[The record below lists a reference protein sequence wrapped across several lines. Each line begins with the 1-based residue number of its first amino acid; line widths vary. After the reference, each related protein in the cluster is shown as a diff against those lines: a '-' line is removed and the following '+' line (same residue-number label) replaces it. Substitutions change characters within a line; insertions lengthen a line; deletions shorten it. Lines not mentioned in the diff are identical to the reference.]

1 MKRITKQNLN
11 DLANVMP
18 VLSEQN
24 QFENVGGTYYVSNL
38 TYEGLGFVGNSDVIY
53 VISPSE
59 FENAEATGD
68 EYAGVALM
76 GCDIFTQQMIFAAFA
91 FQTIGYNGGT
101 EVVSLDN
108 DPRPIFYDTYS
119 GRLKFNVAT
128 SSGVWGCKAALE
140 AELHNVRASMSGNSS
155 SSGAG
160 SNTGG
165 GGSSTSSGSTSGN
178 ISGGISGSA
187 YGNMSGS
194 LQDIAVDLNNR
205 LSILN
210 NNGISCTKEQSERY
224 NLALRFYDLWKDS
237 GLSGNEYT
245 LDEAYK
251 KCKVTFVG
259 AKEYYR
265 PNTTTLDD

>member
-11 DLANVMP
+11 DLAKVMP
-18 VLSEQN
+18 VLNEKQ

-38 TYEGLGFVGNSDVIY
+38 SYEGLGFVGNSDVIY

-68 EYAGVALM
+68 EYSGVALM

-91 FQTIGYNGGT
+91 LNTIGYNGGT

-140 AELHNVRASMSGNSS
+140 AELNSIRHTISGVVS
-155 SSGAG
+155 G
-160 SNTGG
+160 SN
-165 GGSSTSSGSTSGN
+165 SGSTSGN
-178 ISGGISGSA
+178 MSATDANKLAELDSRLNALNHNGS
-187 YGNMSGS
+187 
-194 LQDIAVDLNNR
+194 DFEDVF
-205 LSILN
+205 
-210 NNGISCTKEQSERY
+210 EQHLRI
-224 NLALRFYDLWKDS
+224 NLAYDYYEFWQSIGYDTTS
-237 GLSGNEYT
+237 GEYT
-245 LDEAYK
+245 MAKACE
-251 KCKVTFVG
+251 KCKVKGFYNRKNVYF
-259 AKEYYR
+259 E
-265 PNTTTLDD
+265 D

>member
-68 EYAGVALM
+68 EYSGVALM

-91 FQTIGYNGGT
+91 LNTIGYNGGT

-140 AELHNVRASMSGNSS
+140 AELNSIRHTISGVVS
-155 SSGAG
+155 G
-160 SNTGG
+160 SN
-165 GGSSTSSGSTSGN
+165 SGSTSGN
-178 ISGGISGSA
+178 MSATDANKLAELDSRLNALNHNGS
-187 YGNMSGS
+187 
-194 LQDIAVDLNNR
+194 DFEDVF
-205 LSILN
+205 
-210 NNGISCTKEQSERY
+210 EQHLRS
-224 NLALRFYDLWKDS
+224 NLAYDYYEFWQSIGYDTTS
-237 GLSGNEYT
+237 GEYT
-245 LDEAYK
+245 MAKACE
-251 KCKVTFVG
+251 KCKVKGFYNRKNVYF
-259 AKEYYR
+259 E
-265 PNTTTLDD
+265 D

>member
-11 DLANVMP
+11 DLAKVMP
-18 VLSEQN
+18 VLNEQQ

-68 EYAGVALM
+68 EYSGVALM

-91 FQTIGYNGGT
+91 LNTIGYNGGT

-140 AELHNVRASMSGNSS
+140 AELNSIRHTISGVVS
-155 SSGAG
+155 G
-160 SNTGG
+160 SN
-165 GGSSTSSGSTSGN
+165 SGSTSGN
-178 ISGGISGSA
+178 MSATDANKLAELDSRLNALNHNGS
-187 YGNMSGS
+187 
-194 LQDIAVDLNNR
+194 DFEDVF
-205 LSILN
+205 
-210 NNGISCTKEQSERY
+210 EQHLRS
-224 NLALRFYDLWKDS
+224 NLAYDYYEFWQSIGYDTTS
-237 GLSGNEYT
+237 GEYT
-245 LDEAYK
+245 MAKACE
-251 KCKVTFVG
+251 KCKVKGFYNRKNVYF
-259 AKEYYR
+259 E
-265 PNTTTLDD
+265 D

>member
-11 DLANVMP
+11 DLAKVMP
-18 VLSEQN
+18 VLNEKQ

-53 VISPSE
+53 VISPDAY
-59 FENAEATGD
+59 ENAVVNGD

-76 GCDIFTQQMIFAAFA
+76 SCDSITQQMTFATFA
-91 FQTIGYNGGT
+91 FQTIGYNGIV
-101 EVVSLDN
+101 EVVSFAD

-140 AELHNVRASMSGNSS
+140 AELHKVRASMSGNSS
-155 SSGAG
+155 SSSGGDSNSG
-160 SNTGG
+160 S

-187 YGNMSGS
+187 SGS
-194 LQDIAVDLNNR
+194 FAEREFALNSELHRLNTNDKFYWDDSEQAKRKSLAEEFYKLWQEKGDSRTLQNA
-205 LSILN
+205 
-210 NNGISCTKEQSERY
+210 
-224 NLALRFYDLWKDS
+224 
-237 GLSGNEYT
+237 YT
-245 LDEAYK
+245 L
-251 KCKVTFVG
+251 CKVMG
-259 AKEYYR
+259 YYTGSGDE
-265 PNTTTLDD
+265 N

>member
-11 DLANVMP
+11 DLAKVMP
-18 VLSEQN
+18 VLNEKQ

-38 TYEGLGFVGNSDVIY
+38 SYEGLGFVGNSDVIY

-68 EYAGVALM
+68 EYSGVALM

-91 FQTIGYNGGT
+91 LNTIGYNGGT

-140 AELHNVRASMSGNSS
+140 AELNSIRHTISGVVS
-155 SSGAG
+155 G
-160 SNTGG
+160 SN
-165 GGSSTSSGSTSGN
+165 SGSTSGN
-178 ISGGISGSA
+178 MSATDANKLAELDSRLNALNHNGS
-187 YGNMSGS
+187 
-194 LQDIAVDLNNR
+194 DFEDVF
-205 LSILN
+205 
-210 NNGISCTKEQSERY
+210 EQHLRS
-224 NLALRFYDLWKDS
+224 NLAYDYYEFWQSIGYDTTS
-237 GLSGNEYT
+237 GEYT
-245 LDEAYK
+245 MAKACE
-251 KCKVTFVG
+251 KCKVKGFYNRKNVYF
-259 AKEYYR
+259 E
-265 PNTTTLDD
+265 D

>member
-11 DLANVMP
+11 DLAKVMP
-18 VLSEQN
+18 VLNEKQ

-128 SSGVWGCKAALE
+128 SSGVWG
-140 AELHNVRASMSGNSS
+140 
-155 SSGAG
+155 
-160 SNTGG
+160 
-165 GGSSTSSGSTSGN
+165 
-178 ISGGISGSA
+178 
-187 YGNMSGS
+187 
-194 LQDIAVDLNNR
+194 
-205 LSILN
+205 
-210 NNGISCTKEQSERY
+210 
-224 NLALRFYDLWKDS
+224 
-237 GLSGNEYT
+237 
-245 LDEAYK
+245 
-251 KCKVTFVG
+251 
-259 AKEYYR
+259 
-265 PNTTTLDD
+265 

>member
-140 AELHNVRASMSGNSS
+140 AELHKVRASMSGNSS
-155 SSGAG
+155 SSSGGDSNSG
-160 SNTGG
+160 S

-178 ISGGISGSA
+178 VSGGISGSA
-187 YGNMSGS
+187 
-194 LQDIAVDLNNR
+194 
-205 LSILN
+205 
-210 NNGISCTKEQSERY
+210 
-224 NLALRFYDLWKDS
+224 
-237 GLSGNEYT
+237 SGNVNIEIEAIKARVKELNEECTVDTPTGPKRDWNIYIYQIPEREGLASRLFICWQELGYDKDRGYT
-245 LDEAYK
+245 IEDAYK
-251 KCKVTFVG
+251 ECGVD
-259 AKEYYR
+259 
-265 PNTTTLDD
+265 TTNAV

>member
-11 DLANVMP
+11 DLAKVMP
-18 VLSEQN
+18 VLNENQ

-140 AELHNVRASMSGNSS
+140 AELNSIRHTISGVAS
-155 SSGAG
+155 G
-160 SNTGG
+160 SN
-165 GGSSTSSGSTSGN
+165 SGSTSGN
-178 ISGGISGSA
+178 MSATDANKLAELDSRLNALNHNGS
-187 YGNMSGS
+187 
-194 LQDIAVDLNNR
+194 DFEDVF
-205 LSILN
+205 
-210 NNGISCTKEQSERY
+210 EQHLRS
-224 NLALRFYDLWKDS
+224 NLAYDYYEFWQSIGYDTTS
-237 GLSGNEYT
+237 GEYT
-245 LDEAYK
+245 MAKACE
-251 KCKVTFVG
+251 KCKVKGFYNRKNVYF
-259 AKEYYR
+259 E
-265 PNTTTLDD
+265 D

>member
-11 DLANVMP
+11 DLAKVMP
-18 VLSEQN
+18 VLNEKQ

-38 TYEGLGFVGNSDVIY
+38 SYEGLGFVGNSDVIY

-165 GGSSTSSGSTSGN
+165 GFLTSGSESGN
-178 ISGGISGSA
+178 ISGG
-187 YGNMSGS
+187 
-194 LQDIAVDLNNR
+194 V
-205 LSILN
+205 
-210 NNGISCTKEQSERY
+210 
-224 NLALRFYDLWKDS
+224 
-237 GLSGNEYT
+237 SGNVSGNVNVEIEAIKARVKELNEECTVDTPTGPKRDWNIYIYQIPEREGLASRLFICWQELGYDKDRGYT
-245 LDEAYK
+245 IEDAYK
-251 KCKVTFVG
+251 ECGVD
-259 AKEYYR
+259 
-265 PNTTTLDD
+265 TTNAV